1 MALPYDVNLKAMFWI
16 VTMVY
21 LGFIGS
27 FFVIKSVKTKE
38 NKPLSEMFRA
48 LAILFYMYIFTRL
61 FYILSDYERDAN
73 NLSLQYYR
81 YLAMAYICTIL
92 ALLSIIFVLEKY
104 VIVRVKHSI
113 TYIVLIIL
121 GVNVIM
127 IFFPALMAIVR
138 YLNYAL
144 LYSELAVIIIIYI
157 YLVINTT
164 GDVRKKSM
172 LTLIALIVMIL
183 ATILELDILL
193 TTGITQPYYSPIIFA
208 IGVTIFAYA
217 QRK

>member
-1 MALPYDVNLKAMFWI
+1 
-16 VTMVY
+16 
-21 LGFIGS
+21 
-27 FFVIKSVKTKE
+27 
-38 NKPLSEMFRA
+38 
-48 LAILFYMYIFTRL
+48 
-61 FYILSDYERDAN
+61 
-73 NLSLQYYR
+73 
-81 YLAMAYICTIL
+81 
-92 ALLSIIFVLEKY
+92 
-104 VIVRVKHSI
+104 
-113 TYIVLIIL
+113 
-121 GVNVIM
+121 M